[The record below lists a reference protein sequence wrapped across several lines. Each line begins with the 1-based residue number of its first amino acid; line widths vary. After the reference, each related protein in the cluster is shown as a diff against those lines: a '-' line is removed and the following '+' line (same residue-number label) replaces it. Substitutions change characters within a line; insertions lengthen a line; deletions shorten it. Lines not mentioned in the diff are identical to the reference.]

1 MKRIFAVVLCLFVLF
16 SLVSCDEGNNTVE
29 KVKLEVDFTFNL
41 SRSSNSKVCMNTNL
55 PVGTKLDVDIFVG
68 DLYHSK
74 ETVEVKA
81 DIETN
86 YFITEP
92 QLDTNGET
100 VKDGNYI
107 LSVVLVDPAK
117 QSEEVRAV
125 IGQNGE
131 KLSGIYTYET
141 EKGKTVK
148 LLRPIVKKKD
158 FFSMPDN

>member
-16 SLVSCDEGNNTVE
+16 SLVSCDEGNKTVE
-29 KVKLEVDFTFNL
+29 QVKFDVDFTFDL

-68 DLYHSK
+68 NLYHSK
-74 ETVEVKA
+74 ETVEVKS
-81 DIETN
+81 DIESN
-86 YFITEP
+86 YFITES
-92 QLDTNGET
+92 QADADGKTI
-100 VKDGNYI
+100 KDGTYI

-117 QSEEVRAV
+117 QNEEVRAV

-131 KLSGIYTYET
+131 KLSGIYAYET

-148 LLRPIVKKKD
+148 LIRPIVKKKN